1 MLLSHFDP
9 VFWQPRECVLF
20 VDQKDWSILPDVID
34 LDPVLDDGT
43 EEGTAYVCIRHGGK
57 GGDSSNVVDG
67 EWSMQEMTDYL
78 MYR

>member
-1 MLLSHFDP
+1 M
-9 VFWQPRECVLF
+9 LF
-20 VDQKDWSILPDVID
+20 VDQKDWTILPDLID

-43 EEGTAYVCIRHGGK
+43 EKGAAYVCSSHGGK

-67 EWSMQEMTDYL
+67 EWFMQKMTDYL